1 MPRRI
6 KKQDIKLPKHDAG
19 HGTQIIGFRVPQNEL
34 KLWQYFADKYK
45 MSLTAFLVTAV
56 DSFLHPERPTG
67 IPQGEG
73 PAPDWLTDGV
83 RKTPQYLNLRVPKE
97 IVAAWDEAC
106 GQFYCTRIALIQ
118 QAVRWVTLRQ
128 DQRKL
133 VGLTGIIIKNI
144 LLHLITT
151 LGSLDFSHIA
161 AIFSEWDPAALIQM
175 IGALETEGHIMRKG
189 QETYVPAGG
198 VDPAL
203 GPRFVAGHLVLAAD
217 TLRTSPEEWDEMQQA
232 LLAQAAVE
240 YLDQHATT
248 LNRDFEQLVREL
260 RDKIRKG
267 RK

>member
-1 MPRRI
+1 
-6 KKQDIKLPKHDAG
+6 
-19 HGTQIIGFRVPQNEL
+19 
-34 KLWQYFADKYK
+34 
-45 MSLTAFLVTAV
+45 MSLTQFLVAAV
-56 DSFLHPERPTG
+56 DSFLHPERPTK

-83 RKTPQYLNLRVPKE
+83 RRTLQYLNLRVLKE
-97 IVAAWDEAC
+97 TVAAWDEAC

-118 QAVRWVTLRQ
+118 QAIRWVTLRQ
-128 DQRKL
+128 DPRKL
-133 VGLTGIIIKNI
+133 VGLIGVIIKKI

-161 AIFSEWDPAALIQM
+161 AIFSDWDPASLIQLL
-175 IGALETEGHIMRKG
+175 GSLEAEGHVMRKG
-189 QETYVPAGG
+189 QETYVPSGG

-203 GPRFVAGHLVLAAD
+203 GPRFVAGHLVLAAEM
-217 TLRTSPEEWDEMQQA
+217 LRASPEDWDEMQQA

-260 RDKIRKG
+260 RAKIRKS
-267 RK
+267 KK